1 MVNDRI
7 AYWYDTALLYKDVDD
22 LTMAIELCR
31 QLCSEIEAT
40 PAEELIPVGILKSAR
55 SILWYRAGLLMGHS
69 SVFPEIAMCFLKDH
83 SAYVNVQDPGSQ

>member
-7 AYWYDTALLYKDVDD
+7 AYWYDTALCYKEVND

-40 PAEELIPVGILKSAR
+40 PLEDLIPIGILKSAR
-55 SILWYRAGLLMGHS
+55 SLLWYRAGVLMGHS
-69 SVFPEIAMCFLKDH
+69 STFPGIAKDFLKDH
-83 SAYVNVQDPGSQ
+83 SAYVNVRDPGSS